1 MTLPLADAIIVC
13 YGVSSVLPQCVEAL
27 LADPA
32 VARVI
37 LVDNGNTCGQLS
49 TLRLS
54 LGDRV
59 VVAGNGANIGFGAG
73 VNLGARTSASPCL
86 LIVNPDCVVQPLAVS
101 TLVHAMESHA
111 GLSAAAGLLLNPDG
125 TEQEGGRRT
134 QPTLTHAIARRLR
147 LHRLPVVGRSL
158 DFNQS
163 RSAVPIAPVEVEAV
177 SGAFMLVTREA
188 FDRVQ
193 GFDELFF
200 LHFEDLDLC
209 RRLREEA
216 GPILFTPLA
225 VAVHTKGESSA
236 GVPLFVIWHKHR
248 SFMLYRWKYART
260 VSDWL
265 TLGLSGIGAA
275 VSLALATVVVVTR
288 STLSRL
294 KPG

>member
-1 MTLPLADAIIVC
+1 
-13 YGVSSVLPQCVEAL
+13 
-27 LADPA
+27 
-32 VARVI
+32 VI

-49 TLRLS
+49 TLGLS

-73 VNLGARTSASPCL
+73 VNLGARTSASPYL

-163 RSAVPIAPVEVEAV
+163 RSAVPIAPVQIEAV
-177 SGAFMLVTREA
+177 SGAFVLVAREA
-188 FDRVQ
+188 FERVN
-193 GFDELFF
+193 GFDERFF

-209 RRLREEA
+209 RRLREQC
-216 GPILFTPLA
+216 GQILYVPTA
-225 VAVHTKGESSA
+225 AAVHAKGESSA
-236 GVPLFVIWHKHR
+236 GVPAFVVWHKHR
-248 SFMLYRWKYART
+248 SFILYRWKVART
-260 VSDWL
+260 LFDWCAL
-265 TLGLSGIGAA
+265 LVAGVGVTLSLACSLAA
-275 VSLALATVVVVTR
+275 VTARSVVAR
-288 STLSRL
+288 SR
-294 KPG
+294 